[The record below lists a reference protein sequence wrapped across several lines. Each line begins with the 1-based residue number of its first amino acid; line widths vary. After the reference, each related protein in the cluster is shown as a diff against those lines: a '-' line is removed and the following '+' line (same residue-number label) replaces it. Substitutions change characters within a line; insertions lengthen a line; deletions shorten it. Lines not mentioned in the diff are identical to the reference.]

1 MKNKSFKI
9 AVASGKGGVGKTM
22 LASSLAILFAK
33 AKKKIVACDCDVD
46 APNLSIWLNETGKP
60 EKTSKISTL
69 YKPKIDRNKCTN
81 CGLCASNCQFNA
93 LSIQKNKLK
102 FNYFLCEGCG
112 VCELICPNKAII
124 LKPINNGEIKIRKT
138 KYGFPLISGH
148 LLPGESNSGKV
159 VVETK
164 NKAEKYNYDI
174 MIIDSAPGTGCPV
187 IASLQDSNLVVLIT
201 EPTPSAFADLKKVI
215 QTVNYFKL
223 PYLVVINKWDINKK
237 LSRKIEAEY
246 NNRLLGK
253 ISYDKKIF
261 QAISELTPI
270 PESNLQA
277 KDEIN
282 LIFDKIK
289 EEIKKN
295 QYV

>member
-1 MKNKSFKI
+1 MKNKPFKI
-9 AVASGKGGVGKTM
+9 AIASGKGGVGKTM
-22 LASSLAILFAK
+22 LASSLAILFSQ

-46 APNLSIWLNETGKP
+46 APNLSIWLNETGRP
-60 EKTSKISTL
+60 EKTSKLSTL
-69 YKPKIDRNKCTN
+69 YKPKIDRKKCTN
-81 CGLCASNCQFNA
+81 CGLCASNCRFNA
-93 LSIQKNKLK
+93 LSISKNKLK

-112 VCELICPNKAII
+112 VCELICPNKAIT
-124 LKPINNGEIKIRKT
+124 LKPVNNGEIKIRKT
-138 KYGFPLISGH
+138 KYSFPLISGH

-187 IASLQDSNLVVLIT
+187 IASLQDSNLVILIT
-201 EPTPSAFADLKKVI
+201 EPTPSAFSDLKKVI
-215 QTVNYFKL
+215 QTVEYFKL

-237 LSRKIEAEY
+237 LSKKIEAEY
-246 NNRLLGK
+246 NNKLLGK
-253 ISYDKKIF
+253 ISYDQKIF
-261 QAISELTPI
+261 QAISELIPI

-277 KDEIN
+277 KNEID
-282 LIFDKIK
+282 LIFNKIK
-289 EEIKKN
+289 EKIKQN